1 MLDLEAINKLR
12 VLDGKEPLTELPKL
26 ETPASTTI
34 DPKDK
39 EIPETEEKIPA
50 PATVAEL
57 TDDAVLKFLQK
68 KGITANSFDELVPKV
83 VEDPV
88 LLAEQ
93 RESNILTYGLS
104 KGKFNKKK
112 YENFVRDNS
121 NAQDLVFQQF
131 YAESK
136 EADKELSD
144 EDINLEFAAKF
155 GLDTEPGTRKH
166 KRGQQEINLLATQIL
181 QNKYKDIYS
190 TEQEYN
196 QYENSQKQQAEKRKK
211 IEAGAPV
218 YKDTLD
224 RVFLKLKKIS
234 AQVSPDETYEIQ
246 AMDESLNSIR
256 ALMTTPEWASE
267 KIINGYT
274 EEELQEI
281 AYTRFLRD
289 NLPFII
295 METNK
300 QALQKHQKGLRGIP
314 TMAAPAKHEDHP
326 TLTPEQQK
334 FVDIVKANTPATAAV
349 AN

>member
-12 VLDGKEPLTELPKL
+12 VLDGKEPLTELPKV
-26 ETPASTTI
+26 EAPIIT
-34 DPKDK
+34 DPKEEK
-39 EIPETEEKIPA
+39 IPETEKIPVA
-50 PATVAEL
+50 EIVAEL

-88 LLAEQ
+88 ILAEQ
-93 RESNILTYGLS
+93 RESAILTYGLS

-136 EADKELSD
+136 EADTELSD
-144 EDINLEFAAKF
+144 EHINVEFAAKF

-166 KRGQQEINLLATQIL
+166 KRGQLEINLLASQIL

-190 TEQEYN
+190 AEQEYN
-196 QYENSQKQQAEKRKK
+196 QYESSQKQQVEKRKK

-224 RVFLKLKKIS
+224 KVFVNLKKIS
-234 AQVSPDETYEIQ
+234 AQVDQDEVYEIQ
-246 AMDESLNSIR
+246 VLDESLNSIR
-256 ALMTTPEWASE
+256 NLMSDPEWAAAQ
-267 KIINGYT
+267 ILNGYT
-274 EEELQEI
+274 EKDLQEI

-289 NLPFII
+289 NLPFILK
-295 METNK
+295 ETTK
-300 QALQKHQKGLRGIP
+300 QALQKQQKGLRGIP
-314 TMAAPAKHEDHP
+314 VTPAPGKQEDHH
-326 TLTPEQQK
+326 TFTPEQQK
-334 FVDIVKANTPATAAV
+334 FIDIVKSSQPVAA
-349 AN
+349 ASN